1 MSYKEKKK
9 NGVPDRW
16 LDYQPVGCRIP
27 GTRFI
32 AFKVPLKAS
41 LNSRVTESDSFS
53 LWGLLDSV
61 QSQNQE
67 LGLIID
73 LTFTTR
79 YYQLLDVPQSCCYI
93 KILTEGHRVPPDAA
107 ILSFKRAV
115 THFLNENCNND
126 KLIGVHCTHG
136 LNRTGYLVCR
146 YLIDVNGLEPAAA
159 VELFNACRGHRIE
172 RQNYLLDLHKG
183 AKRSNAG
190 IDQPEQEPSRGLAA
204 EPPSGS
210 APTQRPL
217 SGPALLQP
225 PGTAPTE
232 TPPDPTFET
241 QTPGEKQPPGNSR
254 RHGAWHRRGNK
265 PPQKAPPPT
274 LVHCPPTSG
283 PRPLLRPLPI
293 LGYTWSER
301 KQQTSL

>member
-1 MSYKEKKK
+1 MSYKEKKKK

-41 LNSRVTESDSFS
+41 LNSRVAESDSFS
-53 LWGLLDSV
+53 LWELLDSV

-79 YYQLLDVPQSCCYI
+79 YYQLSDVPQSCCYI
-93 KILTEGHRVPPDAA
+93 KILTKGHRVPPDAT

-115 THFLNENCNND
+115 THFLNENCDND

-146 YLIDVNGLEPAAA
+146 YLIDVDGLELTAA

-183 AKRSNAG
+183 AKRSNTG

-210 APTQRPL
+210 ATPL
-217 SGPALLQP
+217 HSPALST
-225 PGTAPTE
+225 GSAPAE
-232 TPPDPTFET
+232 TPPDPTDEM
-241 QTPGEKQPPGNSR
+241 QTPGEKRPPGNSR
-254 RHGAWHRRGNK
+254 RRGARHRQGNK
-265 PPQKAPPPT
+265 PPQNGLPSAPTTQRPPQSFKVKAQFPE
-274 LVHCPPTSG
+274 TS
-283 PRPLLRPLPI
+283 
-293 LGYTWSER
+293 TD
-301 KQQTSL
+301 